1 MSHFGKFKILSLSK
15 RTIIYLIEEMS
26 TKRDALSTVNNNNG
40 NSFKSGGNCSPAFD
54 DDVDKEEKQLVLLE
68 NKKRKS
74 IITGEEDIII
84 NKSRQQH
91 QRKTNMRCDVEVRLR
106 RDSTA
111 KKSEVKKRV
120 LEYFEQLG
128 MATVRADE
136 EISLDDSREEE
147 EYKEMCGVC
156 GVWGRCGCY
165 EVRCV
170 VDDEVLAFFRNNCEK
185 IVTYWD
191 ESGECEGMQLMFYE
205 VDFRVHVHEINEDGA
220 GEERED
226 DEEIATYKEY
236 ALPCREFSEYWDS
249 LYLDEGKK
257 LRLKNYART
266 ALEFGNLNVN
276 ASLVAFNRVVLL
288 HGPPGTGKTTMCK
301 GLAQKLAIQML
312 DTYSEPVFVEINAHS
327 LFSKWFSESGKLVS
341 KLFEKIQELTD
352 DEDTFVFV
360 LVDEV
365 ESLAAARKATGAEPS
380 DAIRVVNALLT
391 QLDALKEKKNAMVLT
406 TSNVTDAID
415 VAFIDRA
422 DVKMYV
428 GNPADTARGHILL
441 SSINELKRVGILPPT
456 KLQMAKDSNLF
467 KDVVIATE
475 GMSGRALRKLPFLT
489 IAGMNRSMCDGRYIN
504 DEEFLRAVQEQAMNE
519 KRERERLGA
528 NKSV

>member
-1 MSHFGKFKILSLSK
+1 MMS
-15 RTIIYLIEEMS
+15 T
-26 TKRDALSTVNNNNG
+26 TKRDALSVNNNNNNNG
-40 NSFKSGGNCSPAFD
+40 NGFKRGGNCALAFD
-54 DDVDKEEKQLVLLE
+54 DDVDKEEESLLVLE
-68 NKKRKS
+68 NRKRKS
-74 IITGEEDIII
+74 VSWEDEDKIII
-84 NKSRQQH
+84 KNHQHQH
-91 QRKTNMRCDVEVRLR
+91 QRKLKNMRCDVEVRLK

-111 KKSEVKKRV
+111 KKSEVKERV
-120 LEYFEQLG
+120 LEYFERLG
-128 MATVRADE
+128 MPTVRDE
-136 EISLDDSREEE
+136 EISLDDPREEE
-147 EYKEMCGVC
+147 DIFAEELGTLCGDFV
-156 GVWGRCGCY
+156 
-165 EVRCV
+165 
-170 VDDEVLAFFRNNCEK
+170 EVLAFLRNNCEK

-191 ESGECEGMQLMFYE
+191 ASGECEGMQLMFCE
-205 VDFRVHVHEINEDGA
+205 VDFRIHVHEINEDGA

-428 GNPADTARGHILL
+428 GNPADAARGHILL

-456 KLQMAKDSNLF
+456 KLEMALTFYGNNLF

-489 IAGMNRSMCDGRYIN
+489 IAGMNRSMCDGPIN
-504 DEEFLRAVQEQAMNE
+504 DEEFLRAVREQAMNE

-528 NKSV
+528 NN

>member
-1 MSHFGKFKILSLSK
+1 MMS
-15 RTIIYLIEEMS
+15 T
-26 TKRDALSTVNNNNG
+26 TKRDALSTVNNNNNG
-40 NSFKSGGNCSPAFD
+40 NGFKRGGNCVLAFD
-54 DDVDKEEKQLVLLE
+54 DEVDKEEESLLVLE
-68 NKKRKS
+68 NRKRKS
-74 IITGEEDIII
+74 NITWEDEDKIII
-84 NKSRQQH
+84 KNHQHQH
-91 QRKTNMRCDVEVRLR
+91 QRKLKNMRCDVEVRLK
-106 RDSTA
+106 RDSIA
-111 KKSEVKKRV
+111 KKSEVKERV
-120 LEYFEQLG
+120 LEYFERLG
-128 MATVRADE
+128 IQTVRADE
-136 EISLDDSREEE
+136 EINLDDSREGEDIFVEE
-147 EYKEMCGVC
+147 LGPLWCG
-156 GVWGRCGCY
+156 
-165 EVRCV
+165 
-170 VDDEVLAFFRNNCEK
+170 DFDELVAFLRNNCEK

-191 ESGECEGMQLMFYE
+191 ASGECEGMQLMFCE
-205 VDFRVHVHEINEDGA
+205 VDFRIHVHEINEDGA

-428 GNPADTARGHILL
+428 GNPADAARGHILL

-456 KLQMAKDSNLF
+456 KLEMAKDSNLF

-489 IAGMNRSMCDGRYIN
+489 IAGMNRSMCDGPIN
-504 DEEFLRAVQEQAMNE
+504 DEEFLRAVREQAMNE
-519 KRERERLGA
+519 KRECERLGA
-528 NKSV
+528 NN

>member
-1 MSHFGKFKILSLSK
+1 
-15 RTIIYLIEEMS
+15 
-26 TKRDALSTVNNNNG
+26 
-40 NSFKSGGNCSPAFD
+40 
-54 DDVDKEEKQLVLLE
+54 
-68 NKKRKS
+68 
-74 IITGEEDIII
+74 
-84 NKSRQQH
+84 
-91 QRKTNMRCDVEVRLR
+91 MRCDAEVRLK

-111 KKSEVKKRV
+111 KKSEVKERV
-120 LEYFEQLG
+120 LEYFERLG
-128 MATVRADE
+128 MPTVRDE
-136 EISLDDSREEE
+136 EISLDDPREEE
-147 EYKEMCGVC
+147 DIFAEELGTLCGDFV
-156 GVWGRCGCY
+156 
-165 EVRCV
+165 
-170 VDDEVLAFFRNNCEK
+170 EVLAFLRNNCEK

-191 ESGECEGMQLMFYE
+191 ASGECEGMQLMFCE
-205 VDFRVHVHEINEDGA
+205 VDFRIHVHEINEDGA

-428 GNPADTARGHILL
+428 GNPADAARGHILL

-456 KLQMAKDSNLF
+456 KLEMALTFYGNNLF

-489 IAGMNRSMCDGRYIN
+489 IAGMNRSMCDGPIN
-504 DEEFLRAVQEQAMNE
+504 DKEFLRAVREQAMNE

-528 NKSV
+528 NN

>member
-1 MSHFGKFKILSLSK
+1 MNN
-15 RTIIYLIEEMS
+15 
-26 TKRDALSTVNNNNG
+26 NNNNG
-40 NSFKSGGNCSPAFD
+40 NGFKRGGNCALAFD
-54 DDVDKEEKQLVLLE
+54 DDIDKEEESLLVLE
-68 NKKRKS
+68 NRKRKS
-74 IITGEEDIII
+74 VSWEDEDKIII
-84 NKSRQQH
+84 KNHQHQH
-91 QRKTNMRCDVEVRLR
+91 QRKLKNMRCDVEVRLK

-111 KKSEVKKRV
+111 KKSEVKERV
-120 LEYFEQLG
+120 LEYFERLG
-128 MATVRADE
+128 MPTVRDE
-136 EISLDDSREEE
+136 EISLDDPREEE
-147 EYKEMCGVC
+147 DIFAEELGTLCGDFV
-156 GVWGRCGCY
+156 
-165 EVRCV
+165 
-170 VDDEVLAFFRNNCEK
+170 EVLAFLRNNCEK

-191 ESGECEGMQLMFYE
+191 ASGECEGMQLMFCE
-205 VDFRVHVHEINEDGA
+205 VDFRIHVHEINEDGA

-428 GNPADTARGHILL
+428 GNPADAARGHILL

-456 KLQMAKDSNLF
+456 KLEMALTFYGNNLF

-489 IAGMNRSMCDGRYIN
+489 IAGMNRSMCDGPIN
-504 DEEFLRAVQEQAMNE
+504 DEEFLRAVREQAMNE

-528 NKSV
+528 NN

>member
-1 MSHFGKFKILSLSK
+1 MMS
-15 RTIIYLIEEMS
+15 T
-26 TKRDALSTVNNNNG
+26 TKRDALSTVNNNNNDG
-40 NSFKSGGNCSPAFD
+40 NNGFKQRGGNCALAFD
-54 DDVDKEEKQLVLLE
+54 DDVDKEEESLLVLE
-68 NKKRKS
+68 NRKRKS
-74 IITGEEDIII
+74 NITWEDEDKIII
-84 NKSRQQH
+84 ENHQHQH
-91 QRKTNMRCDVEVRLR
+91 QRKLKNMRCDVEVRLK
-106 RDSTA
+106 RDSIA
-111 KKSEVKKRV
+111 KKSEVKERV
-120 LEYFEQLG
+120 LEYFERLG
-128 MATVRADE
+128 IQTVRADE
-136 EISLDDSREEE
+136 EINLDDSREEE
-147 EYKEMCGVC
+147 DIVIALRAEELGPLWCG
-156 GVWGRCGCY
+156 
-165 EVRCV
+165 
-170 VDDEVLAFFRNNCEK
+170 DFDELLAFLRNNCEK

-191 ESGECEGMQLMFYE
+191 ASGECEGMQLMFCE
-205 VDFRVHVHEINEDGA
+205 VDFRIHVHEINEDGA

-428 GNPADTARGHILL
+428 GNPADAARGHILL

-456 KLQMAKDSNLF
+456 KLEMAKDSNLF

-489 IAGMNRSMCDGRYIN
+489 IAGMNRSMCDGPIN
-504 DEEFLRAVQEQAMNE
+504 DEEFLRAVREQAMNE

-528 NKSV
+528 NN

>member
-1 MSHFGKFKILSLSK
+1 MKS
-15 RTIIYLIEEMS
+15 T
-26 TKRDALSTVNNNNG
+26 TKRDALSTVNNNNNNNG
-40 NSFKSGGNCSPAFD
+40 NGFKRGGNCALAFD
-54 DDVDKEEKQLVLLE
+54 DDIDKEEESLLVLE
-68 NKKRKS
+68 NRKRKS
-74 IITGEEDIII
+74 VSWEDEDKIII
-84 NKSRQQH
+84 KNHQHQH
-91 QRKTNMRCDVEVRLR
+91 QRKLKNMRCDVEVRLK

-111 KKSEVKKRV
+111 KKSEVKERV
-120 LEYFEQLG
+120 LEYFERLG
-128 MATVRADE
+128 MPTVRDE
-136 EISLDDSREEE
+136 EISLDDPREEE
-147 EYKEMCGVC
+147 DIFAEELGTLCGDFV
-156 GVWGRCGCY
+156 
-165 EVRCV
+165 
-170 VDDEVLAFFRNNCEK
+170 EVLAFLRNNCEK

-191 ESGECEGMQLMFYE
+191 ASGECEGMQLMFCE
-205 VDFRVHVHEINEDGA
+205 VDFRIHVHEINEDGA

-428 GNPADTARGHILL
+428 GNPADAARGHILL

-456 KLQMAKDSNLF
+456 KLEMALTFYGNNLF

-489 IAGMNRSMCDGRYIN
+489 IAGMNRSMCDGPIN
-504 DEEFLRAVQEQAMNE
+504 DEEFLRAVREQAMNE

-528 NKSV
+528 NN

>member
-1 MSHFGKFKILSLSK
+1 MNN
-15 RTIIYLIEEMS
+15 
-26 TKRDALSTVNNNNG
+26 NNNNG
-40 NSFKSGGNCSPAFD
+40 NRFKRGGNCALAFD
-54 DDVDKEEKQLVLLE
+54 DDVDKEEESLLVLE
-68 NKKRKS
+68 NRKRKS
-74 IITGEEDIII
+74 VSWEDEDKIII
-84 NKSRQQH
+84 KNHQHQH
-91 QRKTNMRCDVEVRLR
+91 QRKLKNMRCDVEVRLK

-111 KKSEVKKRV
+111 KKSEVKERV
-120 LEYFEQLG
+120 LEYFERLG
-128 MATVRADE
+128 MPTVRDE
-136 EISLDDSREEE
+136 EISLDDPREEE
-147 EYKEMCGVC
+147 DIFAEELGTLCGDFV
-156 GVWGRCGCY
+156 
-165 EVRCV
+165 
-170 VDDEVLAFFRNNCEK
+170 EVLAFLRNNCEK

-191 ESGECEGMQLMFYE
+191 ASGECEGMQLMFCE
-205 VDFRVHVHEINEDGA
+205 VDFRIHVHEINEDGA

-428 GNPADTARGHILL
+428 GNPADAARGHILL

-456 KLQMAKDSNLF
+456 KLEMALTFYGNNLF

-489 IAGMNRSMCDGRYIN
+489 IAGMNRSMCDGPIN
-504 DEEFLRAVQEQAMNE
+504 DEEFLRAVREQAMNE

-528 NKSV
+528 NN

>member
-1 MSHFGKFKILSLSK
+1 M
-15 RTIIYLIEEMS
+15 MS
-26 TKRDALSTVNNNNG
+26 TTKRFVLSVNNNNNNG
-40 NSFKSGGNCSPAFD
+40 NGFKRGGNCALAFD
-54 DDVDKEEKQLVLLE
+54 DDIDKEEESLLVLE
-68 NKKRKS
+68 NRKRKS
-74 IITGEEDIII
+74 VSWEDEDKIII
-84 NKSRQQH
+84 KNHQHQH
-91 QRKTNMRCDVEVRLR
+91 QRKLKNMRCDVEVRLK
-106 RDSTA
+106 RDSIA

-120 LEYFEQLG
+120 LEYFERLG
-128 MATVRADE
+128 MPTVRDE
-136 EISLDDSREEE
+136 EISLDDPREEE
-147 EYKEMCGVC
+147 DIFAEELGTLCGDFV
-156 GVWGRCGCY
+156 
-165 EVRCV
+165 
-170 VDDEVLAFFRNNCEK
+170 EVLAFLRNNCEK

-191 ESGECEGMQLMFYE
+191 ASGECEGMQLMFCE
-205 VDFRVHVHEINEDGA
+205 VDFRIHVHEINEDGA

-428 GNPADTARGHILL
+428 GNPADAARGHILL

-456 KLQMAKDSNLF
+456 KLEMALTFYGNNLF

-489 IAGMNRSMCDGRYIN
+489 IAGMNRSMCDGPIN
-504 DEEFLRAVQEQAMNE
+504 DEEFLRAVREQAMNE

-528 NKSV
+528 NN

>member
-1 MSHFGKFKILSLSK
+1 MNN
-15 RTIIYLIEEMS
+15 
-26 TKRDALSTVNNNNG
+26 NNNNG
-40 NSFKSGGNCSPAFD
+40 NGFKRGGNCALAFD
-54 DDVDKEEKQLVLLE
+54 DDVDKEEESLLVLE
-68 NKKRKS
+68 NRKRKS
-74 IITGEEDIII
+74 VITWEDEDKIII
-84 NKSRQQH
+84 KNHQHQH
-91 QRKTNMRCDVEVRLR
+91 QRKLKNMRCDVEVRLK

-111 KKSEVKKRV
+111 KKSEVKERV
-120 LEYFEQLG
+120 LEYFERLG
-128 MATVRADE
+128 MPTVRDE
-136 EISLDDSREEE
+136 EISLDDPREEE
-147 EYKEMCGVC
+147 DIFAEELGTLCGDFV
-156 GVWGRCGCY
+156 
-165 EVRCV
+165 
-170 VDDEVLAFFRNNCEK
+170 EVLAFLRNNCEK

-191 ESGECEGMQLMFYE
+191 ASGECEGMQLMFCE
-205 VDFRVHVHEINEDGA
+205 VDFRIHVHEINEDGA

-428 GNPADTARGHILL
+428 GNPADAARGHILL

-456 KLQMAKDSNLF
+456 KLEMA
-467 KDVVIATE
+467 
-475 GMSGRALRKLPFLT
+475 
-489 IAGMNRSMCDGRYIN
+489 
-504 DEEFLRAVQEQAMNE
+504 
-519 KRERERLGA
+519 
-528 NKSV
+528 

>member
-1 MSHFGKFKILSLSK
+1 MKS
-15 RTIIYLIEEMS
+15 T
-26 TKRDALSTVNNNNG
+26 TKRDALSTVNNNNNG
-40 NSFKSGGNCSPAFD
+40 NGFKRGGNCALAFD
-54 DDVDKEEKQLVLLE
+54 DDVDKEEESLLVLE
-68 NKKRKS
+68 NRKRKS
-74 IITGEEDIII
+74 VSWEDEDKIII
-84 NKSRQQH
+84 KNHQHQH
-91 QRKTNMRCDVEVRLR
+91 QRKLKNMRCDVEVRLK

-111 KKSEVKKRV
+111 KKSEVKERV
-120 LEYFEQLG
+120 LEYFERLG
-128 MATVRADE
+128 MPTVRDE
-136 EISLDDSREEE
+136 EISLDDPREEE
-147 EYKEMCGVC
+147 DIFAEELGTLCGDFV
-156 GVWGRCGCY
+156 
-165 EVRCV
+165 
-170 VDDEVLAFFRNNCEK
+170 EVLAFLRNNCEK

-191 ESGECEGMQLMFYE
+191 ASGECEGMQLMFCE
-205 VDFRVHVHEINEDGA
+205 VDFRIHVHEINEDGA

-428 GNPADTARGHILL
+428 GNPADAARGHILL

-456 KLQMAKDSNLF
+456 KLEMALTFYGNNLF

-489 IAGMNRSMCDGRYIN
+489 IAGMNRSMCDGPIN
-504 DEEFLRAVQEQAMNE
+504 DEEFLRAVREQAMNE

-528 NKSV
+528 NN

>member
-1 MSHFGKFKILSLSK
+1 M
-15 RTIIYLIEEMS
+15 MS
-26 TKRDALSTVNNNNG
+26 TTTSRRRDALSTVNNNNNNG
-40 NSFKSGGNCSPAFD
+40 NGFKRGGNCALAFD
-54 DDVDKEEKQLVLLE
+54 DDVDKEEESLLVLE
-68 NKKRKS
+68 NRKRKS
-74 IITGEEDIII
+74 VSWEDEDKII
-84 NKSRQQH
+84 NKNHQHQH
-91 QRKTNMRCDVEVRLR
+91 QRKLKNMRCDVEVRLK

-111 KKSEVKKRV
+111 KKSEVKERV
-120 LEYFEQLG
+120 LEYFERLG
-128 MATVRADE
+128 IQTVRADE
-136 EISLDDSREEE
+136 EISLDDSAEAEELVE
-147 EYKEMCGVC
+147 LGPLWCG
-156 GVWGRCGCY
+156 
-165 EVRCV
+165 
-170 VDDEVLAFFRNNCEK
+170 DFDELLAFLRNNCEK

-191 ESGECEGMQLMFYE
+191 ASGECEGMQLMFCE
-205 VDFRVHVHEINEDGA
+205 VDFRIHVHEINEDGA

-428 GNPADTARGHILL
+428 GNPADAARGHILL

-456 KLQMAKDSNLF
+456 KLEMALTFYGNNLF

-489 IAGMNRSMCDGRYIN
+489 IAGMNRSMCDGPIN
-504 DEEFLRAVQEQAMNE
+504 DEEFLRAVREQAMNE

-528 NKSV
+528 NN

>member
-1 MSHFGKFKILSLSK
+1 MKS
-15 RTIIYLIEEMS
+15 T
-26 TKRDALSTVNNNNG
+26 TKRDALSTVNNNNNNNG
-40 NSFKSGGNCSPAFD
+40 NGCKRGGNCALAFD
-54 DDVDKEEKQLVLLE
+54 HDIDKEEESLLVLE
-68 NKKRKS
+68 NRKRKS
-74 IITGEEDIII
+74 VSWEDEDKII
-84 NKSRQQH
+84 NKNHQHQH
-91 QRKTNMRCDVEVRLR
+91 QRKLKNMRCDVEVRLK

-111 KKSEVKKRV
+111 KKSEVKERV
-120 LEYFEQLG
+120 LEYFERLG
-128 MATVRADE
+128 MPTVRDE
-136 EISLDDSREEE
+136 EISLDDPREEE
-147 EYKEMCGVC
+147 DIFEEELGTLCGDFV
-156 GVWGRCGCY
+156 
-165 EVRCV
+165 
-170 VDDEVLAFFRNNCEK
+170 EVLAFLRNNCEK

-191 ESGECEGMQLMFYE
+191 ASGECEGMQLMFCE
-205 VDFRVHVHEINEDGA
+205 VDFRIHVHEINEDGA

-266 ALEFGNLNVN
+266 ALEFGNLDVN

-391 QLDALKEKKNAMVLT
+391 QLDALREKKNAMVLT

-428 GNPADTARGHILL
+428 GNPADAARGHILL

-456 KLQMAKDSNLF
+456 KLEMALTFYGNNLF

-489 IAGMNRSMCDGRYIN
+489 IAGMNRSMCDGPIN
-504 DEEFLRAVQEQAMNE
+504 DEEFLRAVREQAMNE

-528 NKSV
+528 NN

>member
-1 MSHFGKFKILSLSK
+1 MS
-15 RTIIYLIEEMS
+15 T

-40 NSFKSGGNCSPAFD
+40 NGFKSGGNCVLAFD
-54 DDVDKEEKQLVLLE
+54 DDVDKEEESLLVLE
-68 NKKRKS
+68 NRKRKKKV
-74 IITGEEDIII
+74 TWEEEDNIIKI
-84 NKSRQQH
+84 QHQHQH
-91 QRKTNMRCDVEVRLR
+91 QRKTNMRCDVEVRLK
-106 RDSTA
+106 RDSIA

-120 LEYFEQLG
+120 LEYFERLG
-128 MATVRADE
+128 MPTVRADE
-136 EISLDDSREEE
+136 EISLDDSAE
-147 EYKEMCGVC
+147 KETCGVC
-156 GVWGRCGCY
+156 GVGGRCGCY
-165 EVRCV
+165 EPRCV
-170 VDDEVLAFFRNNCEK
+170 YDVELLAFLRNSCEK

-428 GNPADTARGHILL
+428 GNPADAARGHILL
-441 SSINELKRVGILPPT
+441 SSINELKRVGILPPI
-456 KLQMAKDSNLF
+456 KLEMAKDSNLF

-489 IAGMNRSMCDGRYIN
+489 IAGMNRSMCDGPIN
-504 DEEFLRAVQEQAMNE
+504 DEEFLRAVREQAMNE
-519 KRERERLGA
+519 KRERERLGV

>member
-1 MSHFGKFKILSLSK
+1 MS
-15 RTIIYLIEEMS
+15 T

-40 NSFKSGGNCSPAFD
+40 NGFKSGGNCVLAFD
-54 DDVDKEEKQLVLLE
+54 DDVDKEEESLLVLE
-68 NKKRKS
+68 NRKRKS
-74 IITGEEDIII
+74 VSWEDEDKIII
-84 NKSRQQH
+84 KNHQHQH
-91 QRKTNMRCDVEVRLR
+91 QRKLKNMRCDVEVRLK

-111 KKSEVKKRV
+111 KKSEVKERV
-120 LEYFEQLG
+120 LEYFERLG
-128 MATVRADE
+128 MPTVRDE
-136 EISLDDSREEE
+136 EISLDDPREEE
-147 EYKEMCGVC
+147 DIFAEELGTLCGDFV
-156 GVWGRCGCY
+156 
-165 EVRCV
+165 
-170 VDDEVLAFFRNNCEK
+170 EVLAFLRNNCEK

-191 ESGECEGMQLMFYE
+191 ASGECEGMQLMFCE
-205 VDFRVHVHEINEDGA
+205 VDFRIHVHEINEDGA

-428 GNPADTARGHILL
+428 GNPADAARGHILL

-456 KLQMAKDSNLF
+456 KLEMALTFYGNNLF

-489 IAGMNRSMCDGRYIN
+489 IAGMNRSMCDGPIN
-504 DEEFLRAVQEQAMNE
+504 DEEFLRAVREQAMNE

-528 NKSV
+528 NN

>member
-1 MSHFGKFKILSLSK
+1 MMS
-15 RTIIYLIEEMS
+15 T
-26 TKRDALSTVNNNNG
+26 TKRDALSVNNNNNNNG
-40 NSFKSGGNCSPAFD
+40 NGFKRGGNCALAFD
-54 DDVDKEEKQLVLLE
+54 DDVDKEEESLLVLE
-68 NKKRKS
+68 NRKRKS
-74 IITGEEDIII
+74 VSWEDEDKIII
-84 NKSRQQH
+84 KNHQHQH
-91 QRKTNMRCDVEVRLR
+91 QRKLKNMRCDVEVRLK

-111 KKSEVKKRV
+111 KKSEVKERV
-120 LEYFEQLG
+120 LEYFERLG
-128 MATVRADE
+128 MPTVRDE
-136 EISLDDSREEE
+136 EISLDDPREEE
-147 EYKEMCGVC
+147 DIFAEELGTLCGDFV
-156 GVWGRCGCY
+156 
-165 EVRCV
+165 
-170 VDDEVLAFFRNNCEK
+170 EVLAFLRNNCEK

-191 ESGECEGMQLMFYE
+191 ASGECEGMQLMFCE
-205 VDFRVHVHEINEDGA
+205 VDFRIHVHEINEDGA

-428 GNPADTARGHILL
+428 GNPADAARGHILL

-456 KLQMAKDSNLF
+456 KLEMAKDSNLF

-489 IAGMNRSMCDGRYIN
+489 IAGMNRSMCDGPIN
-504 DEEFLRAVQEQAMNE
+504 DEEFLRAVREQAMNE

-528 NKSV
+528 NN

>member
-1 MSHFGKFKILSLSK
+1 MKS
-15 RTIIYLIEEMS
+15 T
-26 TKRDALSTVNNNNG
+26 TKRDALSTVNNNNNNNG
-40 NSFKSGGNCSPAFD
+40 NGFKRGGNCALAFD
-54 DDVDKEEKQLVLLE
+54 DDVDKEEESLLVLE
-68 NKKRKS
+68 NRKRKS
-74 IITGEEDIII
+74 VSWEDEDKII
-84 NKSRQQH
+84 NKNHQHQH
-91 QRKTNMRCDVEVRLR
+91 QRKLKNMRCDVEVRLK

-111 KKSEVKKRV
+111 KKSEVKERV
-120 LEYFEQLG
+120 LEYFERLG
-128 MATVRADE
+128 IQTVRADE
-136 EISLDDSREEE
+136 EINLDDSREGEDFFVEE
-147 EYKEMCGVC
+147 LGPLYCG
-156 GVWGRCGCY
+156 
-165 EVRCV
+165 
-170 VDDEVLAFFRNNCEK
+170 DFDELLAFLRNNCEK

-191 ESGECEGMQLMFYE
+191 ASGECEGMQLMFCE
-205 VDFRVHVHEINEDGA
+205 VDFRIHVHEINEDGA

-428 GNPADTARGHILL
+428 GNPADAARGHILL

-456 KLQMAKDSNLF
+456 KLEMALTFYGNNLF

-489 IAGMNRSMCDGRYIN
+489 IAGMNRSMCDGPIN
-504 DEEFLRAVQEQAMNE
+504 DEEFLRAVREQAMNE

-528 NKSV
+528 NN

>member
-1 MSHFGKFKILSLSK
+1 M
-15 RTIIYLIEEMS
+15 MS
-26 TKRDALSTVNNNNG
+26 TTTSRRRDALSTVNNNNNNNG
-40 NSFKSGGNCSPAFD
+40 NGFKRGGNCALAFD
-54 DDVDKEEKQLVLLE
+54 DDVDKEEESLLVLE
-68 NKKRKS
+68 NRKRKS
-74 IITGEEDIII
+74 VSWEDEDKII
-84 NKSRQQH
+84 NKNHQHQH
-91 QRKTNMRCDVEVRLR
+91 QRKLKNMRCDVEVRLK

-111 KKSEVKKRV
+111 KKSEVKERV
-120 LEYFEQLG
+120 LEYFERLG
-128 MATVRADE
+128 MPTVRDE
-136 EISLDDSREEE
+136 EISLDDPREEE
-147 EYKEMCGVC
+147 DIFAEELGTLCGDFV
-156 GVWGRCGCY
+156 
-165 EVRCV
+165 
-170 VDDEVLAFFRNNCEK
+170 EVLAFLRNNCEK

-191 ESGECEGMQLMFYE
+191 ASGECEGMQLMFCE
-205 VDFRVHVHEINEDGA
+205 VDFRIHVHEINEDGA

-428 GNPADTARGHILL
+428 GNPADAARGHILL

-456 KLQMAKDSNLF
+456 KLEMALTFYGNNLF

-489 IAGMNRSMCDGRYIN
+489 IAGMNRSMCDGPIN
-504 DEEFLRAVQEQAMNE
+504 DEEFLRAVREQAMNE

-528 NKSV
+528 NN

>member
-1 MSHFGKFKILSLSK
+1 MNN
-15 RTIIYLIEEMS
+15 
-26 TKRDALSTVNNNNG
+26 NNNNG
-40 NSFKSGGNCSPAFD
+40 NGFKRGGNCALAFD
-54 DDVDKEEKQLVLLE
+54 DDVDKEEESLLVLE
-68 NKKRKS
+68 NRKRKS
-74 IITGEEDIII
+74 NVTWEDEDKIII
-84 NKSRQQH
+84 KNHQHQH
-91 QRKTNMRCDVEVRLR
+91 QRKLKNMRCDVEVRLK

-111 KKSEVKKRV
+111 KKSEVKERV
-120 LEYFEQLG
+120 LEYFERLG
-128 MATVRADE
+128 MPTVRDE
-136 EISLDDSREEE
+136 EISLDDPREEE
-147 EYKEMCGVC
+147 DIFAEELGTLCGDFV
-156 GVWGRCGCY
+156 
-165 EVRCV
+165 
-170 VDDEVLAFFRNNCEK
+170 EVLAFLRNNCEK

-191 ESGECEGMQLMFYE
+191 ASGECEGMQLMFCE
-205 VDFRVHVHEINEDGA
+205 VDFRIHVHEINEDGA

-428 GNPADTARGHILL
+428 GNPADAARGHILL

-456 KLQMAKDSNLF
+456 KLEMALTFYGNNLF

-489 IAGMNRSMCDGRYIN
+489 IAGMNRSMCDGPIN
-504 DEEFLRAVQEQAMNE
+504 DEEFLRAVREQAMNE

-528 NKSV
+528 NN

>member
-1 MSHFGKFKILSLSK
+1 MMS
-15 RTIIYLIEEMS
+15 T
-26 TKRDALSTVNNNNG
+26 TKRDALSTVNNNNNDG
-40 NSFKSGGNCSPAFD
+40 NNGFKQRGGNCALAFDD
-54 DDVDKEEKQLVLLE
+54 DDVDKEEESLLVLE
-68 NKKRKS
+68 NRKRKS
-74 IITGEEDIII
+74 NITWEDEDKIII
-84 NKSRQQH
+84 ENHQHQH
-91 QRKTNMRCDVEVRLR
+91 QRKLKNMRCDVEVRLK
-106 RDSTA
+106 RDSIA
-111 KKSEVKKRV
+111 KKSEVKERV
-120 LEYFEQLG
+120 LEYFERLG
-128 MATVRADE
+128 IQTVRADE
-136 EISLDDSREEE
+136 EINLDDSREEE
-147 EYKEMCGVC
+147 DIVIALRAEELGPLWCG
-156 GVWGRCGCY
+156 
-165 EVRCV
+165 
-170 VDDEVLAFFRNNCEK
+170 DFDELLAFLRNNCEK

-191 ESGECEGMQLMFYE
+191 ASGECEGMQLMFCE
-205 VDFRVHVHEINEDGA
+205 VDFRIHVHEINEDGA

-428 GNPADTARGHILL
+428 GNPADAARGHILL

-456 KLQMAKDSNLF
+456 KLEMAKDSNLF

-489 IAGMNRSMCDGRYIN
+489 IAGMNRSMCDGPIN
-504 DEEFLRAVQEQAMNE
+504 DEEFLRAVREQAMNE

-528 NKSV
+528 NN

>member
-1 MSHFGKFKILSLSK
+1 MKS
-15 RTIIYLIEEMS
+15 T
-26 TKRDALSTVNNNNG
+26 TKRDALSTVNNNNNNNG
-40 NSFKSGGNCSPAFD
+40 NGCKRGGNCALAFD
-54 DDVDKEEKQLVLLE
+54 HDIDKEEESLLVLE
-68 NKKRKS
+68 NRKRKS
-74 IITGEEDIII
+74 VSWEDEDKII
-84 NKSRQQH
+84 NKNHQHQH
-91 QRKTNMRCDVEVRLR
+91 QRKLKNMRCDVEVRLK

-111 KKSEVKKRV
+111 KKSEVKERV
-120 LEYFEQLG
+120 LEYFERLG
-128 MATVRADE
+128 MPTVRDE
-136 EISLDDSREEE
+136 EISLDDPREEE
-147 EYKEMCGVC
+147 DIFEEELGTLCGDFV
-156 GVWGRCGCY
+156 
-165 EVRCV
+165 
-170 VDDEVLAFFRNNCEK
+170 EVLAFLRNNCEK

-191 ESGECEGMQLMFYE
+191 ASGECEGMQFMFCE
-205 VDFRVHVHEINEDGA
+205 VDFRIHVHEINEDGA

-428 GNPADTARGHILL
+428 GNPADAARGHILL

-456 KLQMAKDSNLF
+456 KLEMAKDSNLF

-489 IAGMNRSMCDGRYIN
+489 IAGMNRSMCDGPIN
-504 DEEFLRAVQEQAMNE
+504 DEEFLRAVREQAMNE

-528 NKSV
+528 NN

>member
-1 MSHFGKFKILSLSK
+1 MS
-15 RTIIYLIEEMS
+15 T
-26 TKRDALSTVNNNNG
+26 TKRDALSTVNNNNNG
-40 NSFKSGGNCSPAFD
+40 NGFKRGGNCVLAFD
-54 DDVDKEEKQLVLLE
+54 DEVDKEEESLLVLE

-74 IITGEEDIII
+74 NITWEEEDKII
-84 NKSRQQH
+84 KLQQQH
-91 QRKTNMRCDVEVRLR
+91 RHQRRTNMRCDVEVRLK

-120 LEYFEQLG
+120 LEYFERSGIQ
-128 MATVRADE
+128 TVRADE
-136 EISLDDSREEE
+136 EISLDDSAEAEDVFAEELGPWCDLW
-147 EYKEMCGVC
+147 CG
-156 GVWGRCGCY
+156 
-165 EVRCV
+165 
-170 VDDEVLAFFRNNCEK
+170 DFDELVAFLRNNCEK

-191 ESGECEGMQLMFYE
+191 ESGECEGMQLMFCE
-205 VDFRVHVHEINEDGA
+205 VDFRIHVHEINEDGA

-428 GNPADTARGHILL
+428 GNPADAARGHILL

-456 KLQMAKDSNLF
+456 KLEMAKDSNLF

-489 IAGMNRSMCDGRYIN
+489 IAGMNRSMRDGPIN

-519 KRERERLGA
+519 KRERERLGV

>member
-1 MSHFGKFKILSLSK
+1 MMS
-15 RTIIYLIEEMS
+15 T
-26 TKRDALSTVNNNNG
+26 TKRDALSTVNNNNNNG
-40 NSFKSGGNCSPAFD
+40 NGFKNGGNCALAFD
-54 DDVDKEEKQLVLLE
+54 DDVDKEEESLLVLE

-74 IITGEEDIII
+74 NITWEEEDKII
-84 NKSRQQH
+84 KLQQQH
-91 QRKTNMRCDVEVRLR
+91 RHQRRTNMRCDVEVRLK

-120 LEYFEQLG
+120 LEYFERSGIQ
-128 MATVRADE
+128 TVRADE
-136 EISLDDSREEE
+136 EISLDDSAEAEDVFAEELGPWCDLW
-147 EYKEMCGVC
+147 CG
-156 GVWGRCGCY
+156 
-165 EVRCV
+165 
-170 VDDEVLAFFRNNCEK
+170 DFDELVAFLRNNCEK

-191 ESGECEGMQLMFYE
+191 ESGECEGMQLMFCE
-205 VDFRVHVHEINEDGA
+205 VDFRIHVHEINEDGA

-428 GNPADTARGHILL
+428 GNPADAARGHILL

-456 KLQMAKDSNLF
+456 KLEMAKDSNLF

-489 IAGMNRSMCDGRYIN
+489 IAGMNRSMCDGPIN
-504 DEEFLRAVQEQAMNE
+504 DEEFLRAVREQAMNE

-528 NKSV
+528 NN

>member
-1 MSHFGKFKILSLSK
+1 MI
-15 RTIIYLIEEMS
+15 
-26 TKRDALSTVNNNNG
+26 
-40 NSFKSGGNCSPAFD
+40 AFD
-54 DDVDKEEKQLVLLE
+54 DDVDKEEESLLVLE
-68 NKKRKS
+68 KRKRKS
-74 IITGEEDIII
+74 NITGEEEDKII
-84 NKSRQQH
+84 KLQQQH
-91 QRKTNMRCDVEVRLR
+91 RHQRRTNMRCDVEVRLK
-106 RDSTA
+106 RDSIA
-111 KKSEVKKRV
+111 KKSEVKERV
-120 LEYFEQLG
+120 LEYFERLG
-128 MATVRADE
+128 IQTVRADE
-136 EISLDDSREEE
+136 EINLDDSREEE
-147 EYKEMCGVC
+147 DIVIALRAEELGPLWCG
-156 GVWGRCGCY
+156 
-165 EVRCV
+165 
-170 VDDEVLAFFRNNCEK
+170 DFDELLAFLRNNCEK

-191 ESGECEGMQLMFYE
+191 ASGECEGMKLMVCE
-205 VDFRVHVHEINEDGA
+205 VDFRIHVHEINEDGA

-391 QLDALKEKKNAMVLT
+391 QLDALKERKNAMVLT

-428 GNPADTARGHILL
+428 GNPADAARGHILL

-456 KLQMAKDSNLF
+456 KLEMAKDSNLF

-489 IAGMNRSMCDGRYIN
+489 IAGMNRSMCDGPIN
-504 DEEFLRAVQEQAMNE
+504 DEEFLRAVREQAMNE
-519 KRERERLGA
+519 KRERERLGV

>member
-1 MSHFGKFKILSLSK
+1 
-15 RTIIYLIEEMS
+15 
-26 TKRDALSTVNNNNG
+26 VNNNNNNG
-40 NSFKSGGNCSPAFD
+40 NGFKRGGNCALAFD
-54 DDVDKEEKQLVLLE
+54 DDVDKEEESLLVLE
-68 NKKRKS
+68 NRKRKS
-74 IITGEEDIII
+74 VSWEDEDKIII
-84 NKSRQQH
+84 KNHQHQH
-91 QRKTNMRCDVEVRLR
+91 QRKLKNMRCDVEVRLK

-111 KKSEVKKRV
+111 KKSEVKERV
-120 LEYFEQLG
+120 LEYFERLG
-128 MATVRADE
+128 MPTVRDE
-136 EISLDDSREEE
+136 EISLDDPREEE
-147 EYKEMCGVC
+147 DIFAEELGTLCGDFV
-156 GVWGRCGCY
+156 
-165 EVRCV
+165 
-170 VDDEVLAFFRNNCEK
+170 EVLAFLRNNCEK

-191 ESGECEGMQLMFYE
+191 ASGECEGMQLMFCE
-205 VDFRVHVHEINEDGA
+205 VDFRIHVHEINEDGA

-428 GNPADTARGHILL
+428 GNPADAARGHILL

-456 KLQMAKDSNLF
+456 KLEMALTFYGNNLF

-489 IAGMNRSMCDGRYIN
+489 IAGMNRSMCDGPIN
-504 DEEFLRAVQEQAMNE
+504 DEEFLRAVREQAMNE

-528 NKSV
+528 NN

>member
-1 MSHFGKFKILSLSK
+1 
-15 RTIIYLIEEMS
+15 
-26 TKRDALSTVNNNNG
+26 VNNNNNNG
-40 NSFKSGGNCSPAFD
+40 NGFKRGGNCALAFD
-54 DDVDKEEKQLVLLE
+54 DDIDKEEESLLVLE
-68 NKKRKS
+68 NRKRKS
-74 IITGEEDIII
+74 VSWEDEDKIII
-84 NKSRQQH
+84 KNHQHQH
-91 QRKTNMRCDVEVRLR
+91 QRKLKNMRCDVEVRLK

-111 KKSEVKKRV
+111 KKSEVKERV
-120 LEYFEQLG
+120 LEYFERLG
-128 MATVRADE
+128 MPTVRDE
-136 EISLDDSREEE
+136 EISLDDPREEE
-147 EYKEMCGVC
+147 DIFAEELGTLCGDFV
-156 GVWGRCGCY
+156 
-165 EVRCV
+165 
-170 VDDEVLAFFRNNCEK
+170 EVLAFLRNNCEK

-191 ESGECEGMQLMFYE
+191 ASGECEGMQLMFCE
-205 VDFRVHVHEINEDGA
+205 VDFRIHVHEINEDGA

-428 GNPADTARGHILL
+428 GNPADAARGHILL

-456 KLQMAKDSNLF
+456 KLEMALTFYGNNLF

-489 IAGMNRSMCDGRYIN
+489 IAGMNRSMCDGPIN
-504 DEEFLRAVQEQAMNE
+504 DEEFLRAVREQAMNE

-528 NKSV
+528 NN

>member
-1 MSHFGKFKILSLSK
+1 MMS
-15 RTIIYLIEEMS
+15 T
-26 TKRDALSTVNNNNG
+26 TKRDALSTVNNNNNG
-40 NSFKSGGNCSPAFD
+40 NGFKRGGNCALAFD
-54 DDVDKEEKQLVLLE
+54 DDVDKEEESLLVLE

-74 IITGEEDIII
+74 NITWEEEDKII
-84 NKSRQQH
+84 KSQQQHQH

-106 RDSTA
+106 RDSIA

-120 LEYFEQLG
+120 LEYFERLG

-136 EISLDDSREEE
+136 EISLVDSEEPE
-147 EYKEMCGVC
+147 DVLELELGPLWCG
-156 GVWGRCGCY
+156 
-165 EVRCV
+165 
-170 VDDEVLAFFRNNCEK
+170 DFDELLAFLRNNCEK

-428 GNPADTARGHILL
+428 GNPADAARGHILL

-456 KLQMAKDSNLF
+456 KLEMAKDSNLF

-489 IAGMNRSMCDGRYIN
+489 IAGMNRSMCDGPIN
-504 DEEFLRAVQEQAMNE
+504 DEEFLRAVREQAMNE

-528 NKSV
+528 KN

>member
-1 MSHFGKFKILSLSK
+1 MKS
-15 RTIIYLIEEMS
+15 T
-26 TKRDALSTVNNNNG
+26 TKRDALSTVNNNNNNNG
-40 NSFKSGGNCSPAFD
+40 NGFKRGGNCALAFD
-54 DDVDKEEKQLVLLE
+54 DDVDKEEESLLVLE
-68 NKKRKS
+68 NRKRKS
-74 IITGEEDIII
+74 VSWEDEDKIII
-84 NKSRQQH
+84 KNHQHQH
-91 QRKTNMRCDVEVRLR
+91 QRKLKNMRCDVEVRLK

-111 KKSEVKKRV
+111 KKSEVKERV
-120 LEYFEQLG
+120 LEYFERLG
-128 MATVRADE
+128 MPTVRDE
-136 EISLDDSREEE
+136 EISLDDPREEE
-147 EYKEMCGVC
+147 DIFAEELGTLCGDFV
-156 GVWGRCGCY
+156 
-165 EVRCV
+165 
-170 VDDEVLAFFRNNCEK
+170 EVLAFLRNNCEK

-191 ESGECEGMQLMFYE
+191 ASGECEGMQLMFCE
-205 VDFRVHVHEINEDGA
+205 VDFRIHVHEINEDGA

-428 GNPADTARGHILL
+428 GNPADAARGHILL

-456 KLQMAKDSNLF
+456 KLEMAKDSNLF

-489 IAGMNRSMCDGRYIN
+489 IAGMNRSMCDGPIN
-504 DEEFLRAVQEQAMNE
+504 DEEFLRAVREQAMNE

-528 NKSV
+528 NN

>member
-1 MSHFGKFKILSLSK
+1 M
-15 RTIIYLIEEMS
+15 MS
-26 TKRDALSTVNNNNG
+26 TTTSRRRDALSTVNNNNNNG
-40 NSFKSGGNCSPAFD
+40 NGFKRGGNCALAFD
-54 DDVDKEEKQLVLLE
+54 DDVDKEEESLLVLE
-68 NKKRKS
+68 NRKRKS
-74 IITGEEDIII
+74 VSWEDEDKII
-84 NKSRQQH
+84 NKNHQHQH
-91 QRKTNMRCDVEVRLR
+91 QRKLKNMRCDVEVRLK

-111 KKSEVKKRV
+111 KKSEVKERV
-120 LEYFEQLG
+120 LEYFERSG
-128 MATVRADE
+128 MPTVRADE
-136 EISLDDSREEE
+136 EINLDDSREEE
-147 EYKEMCGVC
+147 HIQFRAEELGPLWCG
-156 GVWGRCGCY
+156 
-165 EVRCV
+165 
-170 VDDEVLAFFRNNCEK
+170 DFDELLAFLRNNCEK

-191 ESGECEGMQLMFYE
+191 ASGECEGMQLMFCE
-205 VDFRVHVHEINEDGA
+205 VDFRIHAAQINEDGA

-276 ASLVAFNRVVLL
+276 ATPLVAFNRVVLL

-415 VAFIDRA
+415 VAFIDRGCE
-422 DVKMYV
+422 DV
-428 GNPADTARGHILL
+428 RRQ
-441 SSINELKRVGILPPT
+441 SCRC
-456 KLQMAKDSNLF
+456 
-467 KDVVIATE
+467 
-475 GMSGRALRKLPFLT
+475 R
-489 IAGMNRSMCDGRYIN
+489 
-504 DEEFLRAVQEQAMNE
+504 
-519 KRERERLGA
+519 
-528 NKSV
+528 

>member
-1 MSHFGKFKILSLSK
+1 MMS
-15 RTIIYLIEEMS
+15 T
-26 TKRDALSTVNNNNG
+26 TKRDALSVNNNNNNNG
-40 NSFKSGGNCSPAFD
+40 NGFKRGGNCALAFD
-54 DDVDKEEKQLVLLE
+54 EDIDKEEESLLVLE
-68 NKKRKS
+68 NRKRKS
-74 IITGEEDIII
+74 VSWEDEDKII
-84 NKSRQQH
+84 NKNHQHQH
-91 QRKTNMRCDVEVRLR
+91 QRKLKNMRCDVEVRLK

-111 KKSEVKKRV
+111 KKSEVKERV
-120 LEYFEQLG
+120 LEYFERLG
-128 MATVRADE
+128 MPTVRDE
-136 EISLDDSREEE
+136 EISLDDPREEE
-147 EYKEMCGVC
+147 DIFAEELGTLCGDFV
-156 GVWGRCGCY
+156 
-165 EVRCV
+165 
-170 VDDEVLAFFRNNCEK
+170 EVLAFLRNNCEK

-191 ESGECEGMQLMFYE
+191 ASGECEGMQLMFCE
-205 VDFRVHVHEINEDGA
+205 VDFRIHVHEINEDGA

-428 GNPADTARGHILL
+428 GNPADAARGHILL

-456 KLQMAKDSNLF
+456 KLEMAKDSNLF

-489 IAGMNRSMCDGRYIN
+489 IAGMNRSMCDGPIN
-504 DEEFLRAVQEQAMNE
+504 DEEFLRAVREQAMNE

-528 NKSV
+528 NN

>member
-1 MSHFGKFKILSLSK
+1 MS
-15 RTIIYLIEEMS
+15 T
-26 TKRDALSTVNNNNG
+26 TKRDALSTVNNNNNG
-40 NSFKSGGNCSPAFD
+40 NGFKRGGNCVLAFD
-54 DDVDKEEKQLVLLE
+54 DEVDKEEESLLVLE
-68 NKKRKS
+68 NRKRKS
-74 IITGEEDIII
+74 NITWEDEDKIII
-84 NKSRQQH
+84 KNHQHQH
-91 QRKTNMRCDVEVRLR
+91 QRKLKNMRCDVEVRLK
-106 RDSTA
+106 RDSIA

-120 LEYFEQLG
+120 LVYCERLG
-128 MATVRADE
+128 MPTVRADE
-136 EISLDDSREEE
+136 EISLDDSAE
-147 EYKEMCGVC
+147 KEMCGVC
-156 GVWGRCGCY
+156 GVGGRGGCY
-165 EVRCV
+165 EPRCV
-170 VDDEVLAFFRNNCEK
+170 YDVELLAFLRNNCEK

-428 GNPADTARGHILL
+428 GNPADAARGHILL
-441 SSINELKRVGILPPT
+441 SSINELKRVGILPPI
-456 KLQMAKDSNLF
+456 KLEMAKGSNLF

-489 IAGMNRSMCDGRYIN
+489 IAGMNRSMCDGPIN
-504 DEEFLRAVQEQAMNE
+504 DEEFLRAAREQAMNE

-528 NKSV
+528 NN

>member
-1 MSHFGKFKILSLSK
+1 MMS
-15 RTIIYLIEEMS
+15 T
-26 TKRDALSTVNNNNG
+26 TKRDALSTVNNNNNDG
-40 NSFKSGGNCSPAFD
+40 NNGFKQRGGNCALAFD
-54 DDVDKEEKQLVLLE
+54 DDVDKEEESLLVLE
-68 NKKRKS
+68 NRKRKS
-74 IITGEEDIII
+74 NITWEDEDKIII
-84 NKSRQQH
+84 ENHQHQH
-91 QRKTNMRCDVEVRLR
+91 QRKLKNMRCDVEVRLK
-106 RDSTA
+106 RDSIA

-120 LEYFEQLG
+120 LEYFERSG
-128 MATVRADE
+128 MPTVRADE
-136 EISLDDSREEE
+136 EISFKDDSREAEDGLRE
-147 EYKEMCGVC
+147 RELWCGDFV
-156 GVWGRCGCY
+156 
-165 EVRCV
+165 
-170 VDDEVLAFFRNNCEK
+170 EVLAFLRNNCEK

-191 ESGECEGMQLMFYE
+191 ESGECEGMQLMFYDI
-205 VDFRVHVHEINEDGA
+205 DFRIHVHEINEDGA

-428 GNPADTARGHILL
+428 GNPADAARGHILL

-456 KLQMAKDSNLF
+456 KLEMAKDSNLF

-489 IAGMNRSMCDGRYIN
+489 IAGMNRSMCDGPIN
-504 DEEFLRAVQEQAMNE
+504 DEEFLRAVREQAMNE

-528 NKSV
+528 NN

>member
-1 MSHFGKFKILSLSK
+1 MNN
-15 RTIIYLIEEMS
+15 
-26 TKRDALSTVNNNNG
+26 NNNNG
-40 NSFKSGGNCSPAFD
+40 NGFKRGGNCALAFD
-54 DDVDKEEKQLVLLE
+54 DDVDKEEESLLVLE
-68 NKKRKS
+68 NRKRKS
-74 IITGEEDIII
+74 VSWEDEDKIII
-84 NKSRQQH
+84 KNHQHQH
-91 QRKTNMRCDVEVRLR
+91 QRKLKNMRCDVEVRLK

-111 KKSEVKKRV
+111 KKSEVKERV
-120 LEYFEQLG
+120 LEYFERLG
-128 MATVRADE
+128 MPTVRDE
-136 EISLDDSREEE
+136 EISLDDPREEE
-147 EYKEMCGVC
+147 DIFEEELGTLCGDFV
-156 GVWGRCGCY
+156 
-165 EVRCV
+165 
-170 VDDEVLAFFRNNCEK
+170 EVLAFLRNNCEK

-191 ESGECEGMQLMFYE
+191 ASGECEGMQLMFCE
-205 VDFRVHVHEINEDGA
+205 VDFRIHVHEINEDGA

-428 GNPADTARGHILL
+428 GNPADAARGHILL

-456 KLQMAKDSNLF
+456 KLEMALTFYGNNLF

-489 IAGMNRSMCDGRYIN
+489 IAGMNRSMCDGPIN
-504 DEEFLRAVQEQAMNE
+504 DEEFLRAVREQAMNE

-528 NKSV
+528 NN

>member
-1 MSHFGKFKILSLSK
+1 M
-15 RTIIYLIEEMS
+15 MS
-26 TKRDALSTVNNNNG
+26 TTKRFVLSVNNNNNNG
-40 NSFKSGGNCSPAFD
+40 NGFKRGGNCALAFD
-54 DDVDKEEKQLVLLE
+54 DDVDKEEESLLVLE
-68 NKKRKS
+68 NRKRKS
-74 IITGEEDIII
+74 VSWEDEDKIII
-84 NKSRQQH
+84 KNHQHQH
-91 QRKTNMRCDVEVRLR
+91 QRKLKNMRCDVEVRLK

-111 KKSEVKKRV
+111 KKSEVKERV
-120 LEYFEQLG
+120 LEYFERLG
-128 MATVRADE
+128 MPTVRDE
-136 EISLDDSREEE
+136 DISLDDPREEE
-147 EYKEMCGVC
+147 DIFAEELGTLCGDFV
-156 GVWGRCGCY
+156 
-165 EVRCV
+165 
-170 VDDEVLAFFRNNCEK
+170 EVLAFLRNNCEK

-191 ESGECEGMQLMFYE
+191 ASGECEGMQLMFCE
-205 VDFRVHVHEINEDGA
+205 VDFRIHVHEINEDGA

-428 GNPADTARGHILL
+428 GNPADAARGHILL

-456 KLQMAKDSNLF
+456 KLEMALTFYGNNLF

-489 IAGMNRSMCDGRYIN
+489 IAGMNRSMCDGPIN
-504 DEEFLRAVQEQAMNE
+504 DEEFLRAVREQAMNE

-528 NKSV
+528 NN

>member
-1 MSHFGKFKILSLSK
+1 MMS
-15 RTIIYLIEEMS
+15 T
-26 TKRDALSTVNNNNG
+26 TKRDALSTVNNNNNG
-40 NSFKSGGNCSPAFD
+40 NGFKSGGNCALAFD
-54 DDVDKEEKQLVLLE
+54 DDVDKEEESLLVLE

-74 IITGEEDIII
+74 NITWEEEDKII
-84 NKSRQQH
+84 KSQQQHQH

-106 RDSTA
+106 RDSIA
-111 KKSEVKKRV
+111 KKGEVKKRV
-120 LEYFEQLG
+120 LEYFERLG

-136 EISLDDSREEE
+136 EISLVDSEEPE
-147 EYKEMCGVC
+147 DVLELELGPLWCG
-156 GVWGRCGCY
+156 
-165 EVRCV
+165 
-170 VDDEVLAFFRNNCEK
+170 DFDELLAFLRNNCEK

-428 GNPADTARGHILL
+428 GNPADAARGHILL
-441 SSINELKRVGILPPT
+441 SSVNELKRVGILPPT
-456 KLQMAKDSNLF
+456 KLEMAKDSNLF

-489 IAGMNRSMCDGRYIN
+489 IAGMNRSMCDGPIN
-504 DEEFLRAVQEQAMNE
+504 DEEFLRAVREQAMNE

-528 NKSV
+528 NN

>member
-40 NSFKSGGNCSPAFD
+40 NSLKSGGNCVPAFD

-74 IITGEEDIII
+74 ITGEEDIII
-84 NKSRQQH
+84 NKSQRQH

-170 VDDEVLAFFRNNCEK
+170 VDDEVLAFLRNNCEK

-456 KLQMAKDSNLF
+456 KVQMAKDSNLF

>member
-1 MSHFGKFKILSLSK
+1 MS
-15 RTIIYLIEEMS
+15 T
-26 TKRDALSTVNNNNG
+26 TKRDALSTVNNNNDNNG
-40 NSFKSGGNCSPAFD
+40 NSFKSGGNCVLAFD
-54 DDVDKEEKQLVLLE
+54 DDVDKEEESLLVLE

-74 IITGEEDIII
+74 IITGEEEDKIIV
-84 NKSRQQH
+84 NKSQQQH
-91 QRKTNMRCDVEVRLR
+91 QHLRKTNMRCDVEVRLK

-120 LEYFEQLG
+120 LEYFERLG

-136 EISLDDSREEE
+136 EISLAEDVLELW
-147 EYKEMCGVC
+147 CGHFI
-156 GVWGRCGCY
+156 
-165 EVRCV
+165 EL
-170 VDDEVLAFFRNNCEK
+170 LAFLRNNCEK

-205 VDFRVHVHEINEDGA
+205 IDFRIHVHEINEDGA

-391 QLDALKEKKNAMVLT
+391 QLDALKERKNAMVLT

-428 GNPADTARGHILL
+428 GNPADAARGHILL

-456 KLQMAKDSNLF
+456 KLEMAKGSNLF

-489 IAGMNRSMCDGRYIN
+489 IAGMNRSMCDGPIN
-504 DEEFLRAVQEQAMNE
+504 DEEFLRAVREQAMNE
-519 KRERERLGA
+519 KRERKRLGV